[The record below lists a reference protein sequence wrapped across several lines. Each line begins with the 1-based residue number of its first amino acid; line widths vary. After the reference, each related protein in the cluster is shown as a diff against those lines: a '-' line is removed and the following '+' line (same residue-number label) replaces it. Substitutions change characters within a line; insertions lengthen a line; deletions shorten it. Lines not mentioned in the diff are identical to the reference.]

1 MAACSP
7 TAPAAAPCPP
17 PRTPRQSR
25 DRHRRDLARRGESPR
40 DPSAC
45 AADISGPSSRGRK
58 STNRSHLAILPGGQ
72 PGYAPMRTLIFHG
85 YLLRGTGSNIYNTSL
100 ARALVKLGHDVHLL
114 CQDAGAG
121 QLDFVDA
128 VGRWDEDGRLSSEQI
143 RDPVRC
149 TAYLPDIHGVL
160 PVYVQDEYEGF
171 RAVRFADMTDDELE
185 RYLEANVAAVAEVA
199 ERVKPDVALA
209 NHLVMGPVILA
220 RAIGGKVPY
229 AVKVHGSAL
238 EYTVRPEP
246 ERFLPYAREGLQG
259 ANAVLV
265 GSRHTGESLWEVLG
279 DPELPER
286 TRLGPPGV
294 DADTFVPREPE
305 DAAERLEALA
315 GRLEGQ
321 SGGRGGGA
329 RAPGAVGAPRPR
341 GRGRGRRGGEDVLL
355 E

>member
-1 MAACSP
+1 MAARSP
-7 TAPAAAPCPP
+7 RRRAAAPCRP
-17 PRTPRQSR
+17 PRTPRRSR
-25 DRHRRDLARRGESPR
+25 DRRRRDPAPRAESPR

-58 STNRSHLAILPGGQ
+58 STNRSHLAIFPGGQ
-72 PGYAPMRTLIFHG
+72 PGYAPVRTLIFHG

-100 ARALVKLGHDVHLL
+100 ARALVKLGHEVHLL

-121 QLDFVDA
+121 ELGFVDA
-128 VGRWDEDGRLSSEQI
+128 VGRWNADGELEVETI
-143 RDPVRC
+143 REPVRC

-171 RAVRFADMTDDELE
+171 RAVRFAEMTDDELG
-185 RYLEANVAAVAEVA
+185 RYLDANVAAVKEVA
-199 ERVKPDVALA
+199 ERVRPDVALA
-209 NHLVMGPVILA
+209 NHLVMGPAIVA
-220 RAIGGKVPY
+220 RAIGGQVPY

-246 ERFLPYAREGLQG
+246 ERFLPYAREGLAG

-294 DADTFVPREPE
+294 DADTFVPREPHE
-305 DAAERLEALA
+305 AAERLEALA

-321 SGGRGGGA
+321 SGGWGGDAGA
-329 RAPGAVGAPRPR
+329 SDA
-341 GRGRGRRGGEDVLL
+341 
-355 E
+355 